1 MRFNSDGSE
10 IVAGSTDRHLYIY
23 SRELNK
29 CVLALPAHEEDINAV
44 CFGDRDSH
52 IILSAGDDGLCKV
65 WDRRVMGEYGGVR
78 PVGTF
83 AGHRDGITFIDSR
96 GDDRYL
102 LTNSKDQT
110 IKLWDMRCFASNE
123 AIEATKKSVS
133 VQKWDY
139 RWQCCPPENY
149 NSSPL
154 PGDASVLTL
163 RGHSVLHTLVRA
175 RFSPEHTGKRFVY
188 TGCARGGC
196 RDHDIF
202 TGDTVKVYDGHRGVV
217 RDCMWHPLYNE
228 IVTTSW
234 DGETS
239 VWRYDERA
247 ARNINP
253 ESSSGVIGD
262 EDSCDERYE
271 PTENFKIRRCRPGG
285 GPISSRTR
293 NSLRRSDLLKT
304 DDESEDDEMDLEAE

>member
-1 MRFNSDGSE
+1 
-10 IVAGSTDRHLYIY
+10 
-23 SRELNK
+23 
-29 CVLALPAHEEDINAV
+29 
-44 CFGDRDSH
+44 
-52 IILSAGDDGLCKV
+52 
-65 WDRRVMGEYGGVR
+65 MGEFGGVR

-123 AIEATKKSVS
+123 AIVSSLPSVDRVEAQFRVQEATKKSVS

-154 PGDASVLTL
+154 PGTQTLTCFLLTRVHSGDASVLTL

-196 RDHDIF
+196 RG
-202 TGDTVKVYDGHRGVV
+202 TRLARGSFAVI
-217 RDCMWHPLYNE
+217 PN
-228 IVTTSW
+228 ISFQFTTSSL
-234 DGETS
+234 ET
-239 VWRYDERA
+239 R
-247 ARNINP
+247 
-253 ESSSGVIGD
+253 
-262 EDSCDERYE
+262 
-271 PTENFKIRRCRPGG
+271 
-285 GPISSRTR
+285 
-293 NSLRRSDLLKT
+293 
-304 DDESEDDEMDLEAE
+304 